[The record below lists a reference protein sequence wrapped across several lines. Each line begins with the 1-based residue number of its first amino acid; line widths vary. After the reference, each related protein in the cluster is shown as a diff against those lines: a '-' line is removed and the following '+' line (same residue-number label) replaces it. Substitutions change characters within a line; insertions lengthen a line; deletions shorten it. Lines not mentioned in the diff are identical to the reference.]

1 MSAAPTDERA
11 EPGGGTIPRH
21 AWPSLI
27 AVVTG
32 IFVVMI
38 DGTVVAVANPTI
50 ASDLHASPEGIQW
63 VTNAYLLVLAGLTI
77 PMGTLADKFGRKRLF
92 LIGVGGFSLA
102 SLLCGLAGS
111 IWLLVAARALQAVFG
126 SMIGPAGIGVLRAA
140 FPADKLSRALGIF
153 GSISAIATAG
163 GPIVGGL
170 LVQYASWPWV
180 FFINLPFG
188 VLGVSLGLVIIRESS
203 ERIRQRLDLP
213 GAITLTLAMASL
225 VWGITRA
232 QDSGWTS
239 TTTLVFIALG
249 LVLLAAFAVIELTVE
264 SPMVPLTLFRDRS
277 LSIGI
282 VLMIVVMFSMFSL
295 MFFITFFLQGPQE
308 LTAVATGIALLPLSA
323 TSVVASP
330 VSGWMTEKAGVRKTL
345 VSGAVLLVIGLLL
358 MQRIEA
364 GSSVWELVP
373 TFVIGGFGIGF
384 MMVAAT
390 QAIVGNAPV
399 DKAGVASG
407 LQQSMTQ
414 LGGAL
419 GTSVLGGVMA
429 AVVSSGF
436 AGNLR
441 GALGSEQAAE
451 QVAAGLGKTVE
462 LGFPPAA
469 RDAIAAGLTQTGAPA
484 AKADQIAGTISGI
497 AHQTFMTG
505 LHTVYWVGA
514 AVAVLAGILA
524 LFVRDALSP
533 AEVRD

>member
-1 MSAAPTDERA
+1 M
-11 EPGGGTIPRH
+11 
-21 AWPSLI
+21 
-27 AVVTG
+27 VTG

-38 DGTVVAVANPTI
+38 DGTVVGVANPTI

-77 PMGTLADKFGRKRLF
+77 PMGRVADKFGRKRLF
-92 LIGVGGFSLA
+92 LVGVGGFSLA

-111 IWLLVAARALQAVFG
+111 IWFLVAARGLQAVFG
-126 SMIGPAGIGVLRAA
+126 AMIGPAGIGVLRAA
-140 FPADKLSRALGIF
+140 FPVDKLSRALGIF
-153 GSISAIATAG
+153 GSISAIASAG

-170 LVQYASWPWV
+170 LVQYANWPWV
-180 FFINLPFG
+180 FFLNLPFG
-188 VLGVSLGLVIIRESS
+188 VLGVSLGLVIIRESC
-203 ERIRQRLDLP
+203 ERGNHRLDVP
-213 GAITLTLAMASL
+213 GAVTLTLAMASL
-225 VWGITRA
+225 VWGITQA

-239 TTTLVFIALG
+239 ASTMLFLVVG
-249 LVLLAAFAVIELTVE
+249 LVLLAVFMVIERKTH
-264 SPMVPLTLFRDRS
+264 SPMVPLSLFRNRS

-282 VLMIVVMFSMFSL
+282 VLMIVVMFSLFSL
-295 MFFITFFLQGPQE
+295 MFFMTFFLQGPQE
-308 LTAVATGIALLPLSA
+308 LSAMATGIALLPLSA
-323 TSVVASP
+323 TSLVASP

-358 MQRIEA
+358 MQRIQI

-373 TFVIGGFGIGF
+373 IFVIAGFGIGF

-429 AVVSSGF
+429 TIVGSTF

-441 GALGSEQAAE
+441 GALGSTLEAD

-469 RDAIAAGLTQTGAPA
+469 REGIVQGLTHGGTSASEA
-484 AKADQIAGTISGI
+484 TRIADTVSDV
-497 AHQTFMTG
+497 AHHTFMTG
-505 LHTVYWVGA
+505 LHTVYWVGT
-514 AVAVLAGILA
+514 AVALLAAILA
-524 LFVRDALSP
+524 LLVRDTKP
-533 AEVRD
+533 APS